1 MVSMLDKSDKRPRIG
16 LAAVAR
22 RSMILTPLLLCACTP
37 ALLNPAG
44 PVGSAE
50 KAILID
56 SLAIMLAIVVPTIL
70 ATFAFAW
77 WFRASNTR
85 ATYLPD
91 FEYSGQMEIVL
102 WFIPLLTITLLGGV
116 AWIGSHH
123 LDPAEPLAS
132 DKPPLNVQVVSMD
145 WKWLFIYPQQQIA
158 TINQLVIP
166 AGVPVHFALTSA
178 SVMNAFFIPQLGSMI
193 YTMNG
198 MTTQLNLQADAPGTF
213 FGESSHYS
221 GDGFSDMHFPV
232 RAVPEDQ
239 FTAWVADTRKT
250 GPTLDAAAYGQLSEQ
265 NRSMQAITYRA
276 ADPGLFTQIVT
287 QKLPPGP
294 GPSTGRPSLAV
305 SPRSE
310 N

>member
-1 MVSMLDKSDKRPRIG
+1 MLDKSDERSKAP

-22 RSMILTPLLLCACTP
+22 RSVILAPLLTAACAP
-37 ALLNPAG
+37 AVLDPAG
-44 PVGSAE
+44 PISDAE
-50 KAILID
+50 KTILID
-56 SLAIMLAIVVPTIL
+56 SMTIMLAIVVPTIV
-70 ATFAFAW
+70 ATFAVAW

-85 ATYLPD
+85 AKYLPE

-116 AWIGSHH
+116 AWVGSHD
-123 LDPAEPLAS
+123 LDPAVPLES
-132 DKPPLNVQVVSMD
+132 DKPALNVQVVSMD
-145 WKWLFIYPQQQIA
+145 WKWLFIYPQQRIA
-158 TINQLVIP
+158 TVNQLVIP
-166 AGVPVHFALTSA
+166 AGVPVHFALTSS

-213 FGESSHYS
+213 LGESSHYS

-239 FTAWVADTRKT
+239 FAAWVADTRKS
-250 GPTLDAAAYGQLSEQ
+250 GPTLDTTGYQELSGQS
-265 NRSMQAITYRA
+265 RSMPAFTYRA
-276 ADPGLFTQIVT
+276 ADPGLFSQIVT
-287 QKLPPGP
+287 QKLAPGP
-294 GPSTGRPSLAV
+294 GPDIGRPNPTV

-310 N
+310 K